1 MRIDVIEIEWM
12 GANPVRRPPLDDH
25 ALVEHHRVPEGSSGA
40 GMPAARHCGPRRTTA
55 RAA

>member
-1 MRIDVIEIEWM
+1 MRIDVIDLERM

-25 ALVEHHRVPEGSSGA
+25 AVVELHRVPEGSFGA
-40 GMPAARHCGPRRTTA
+40 GRPARHCGPRRTMA